1 MNIHFSIRD
10 RFSKC
15 FNCFLESVSPLLIT
29 SFTFFAVIDLF
40 FYILYPVLLRSILFS
55 NVRSLSLALKK
66 DILMISY
73 KNVLLIYILDLI
85 CQRINFLPMYSYLAL
100 EALRC

>member
-40 FYILYPVLLRSILFS
+40 FLGSMENRVGLSI
-55 NVRSLSLALKK
+55 NQADR
-66 DILMISY
+66 
-73 KNVLLIYILDLI
+73 
-85 CQRINFLPMYSYLAL
+85 
-100 EALRC
+100 